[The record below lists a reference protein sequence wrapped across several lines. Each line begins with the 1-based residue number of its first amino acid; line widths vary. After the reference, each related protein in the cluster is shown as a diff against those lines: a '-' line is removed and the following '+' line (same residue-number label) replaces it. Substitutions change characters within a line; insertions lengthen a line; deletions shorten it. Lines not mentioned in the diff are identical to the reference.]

1 MKEKADRDQVET
13 GGGAELGRGSRR
25 SDVEAE
31 EGQERGNVDRKQE
44 QRQVQIRVVELK
56 DDDRKSCDRLLAG
69 AASGDLLASDLLVR
83 FKQR

>member
-13 GGGAELGRGSRR
+13 GGEAELGRGSRR

-31 EGQERGNVDRKQE
+31 RGRERGNVDRKQE
-44 QRQVQIRVVELK
+44 QRQVQMRVVELG

-69 AASGDLLASDLLVR
+69 TASGDLLASDLLVR